1 MNETPP
7 QSPGRDALV
16 SGSQQP
22 PASAKAR
29 GGIGLHAGRLFFLLM
44 LAIVLLSV
52 LSPRAGI
59 SWARHHWA
67 WFNRS
72 MLWIE
77 LVNLPFNVIHAI
89 LFLALGFAVGLMFR
103 AVKIW
108 QTAVCFVIFSAATEI
123 VQTMIPGRVP
133 RLGDFTVDVFAGCV
147 GIGLAELVV
156 RARVRFDKPAGVCRR
171 R

>member
-1 MNETPP
+1 MNKTPP
-7 QSPGRDALV
+7 QSPLRDALV
-16 SGSQQP
+16 SASQQP

-29 GGIGLHAGRLFFLLM
+29 GGIGPHAGRLFFLLM
-44 LAIVLLSV
+44 LAVVLLSV
-52 LSPRAGI
+52 LSPRSGI
-59 SWARHHWA
+59 SWVRHHWA

-89 LFLALGFAVGLMFR
+89 LFWALGFAVGLRFR

-108 QTAVCFVIFSAATEI
+108 LMVVYFAIFSAATEI
-123 VQTMIPGRVP
+123 VQVMIPGREP
-133 RLGDFTVDVFAGCV
+133 RHGDFAVDVFAGCV
-147 GIGLAELVV
+147 GIGLAALVV
-156 RARVRFDKPAGVCRR
+156 RARVRFDMPAGVCRR